1 MSAPFKNQSM
11 RKYRNG
17 RFRLLSVLHKIEKT
31 KTKTAFKINA
41 RKGKRKN
48 CQDVCYFPNEIDEI
62 LRSF

>member
-1 MSAPFKNQSM
+1 M
-11 RKYRNG
+11 RKYKNG

-48 CQDVCYFPNEIDEI
+48 SQDVCYFPNEIDEI